1 MVTRASASTLTNTH
15 TTLMVLPA
23 ALGGAILAPGARRA
37 PDHGGLARGTRRRPV
52 VSRPVPR
59 RVAVHAAAETPG
71 HAETDEQFEARIGA
85 EAVRLVEYR
94 LKKVLPAGM
103 LESIVIPPKLTEI
116 RSFVRWEE
124 AGKPENTS
132 REWQVREYQ
141 AALVDLKL
149 EMLAGGNLNDIRRRY
164 SLDTEFGED
173 VPVHTPTVPELQLLK
188 IAADIVKEKEYYD
201 PAKIAAIKDAEAEA
215 VEAAKRESQERIA
228 KATESAKDASNDAA
242 DPVTEDLDAVQ
253 ALELAFETDVADIGA
268 ADAAAAVEEED
279 DLHTRIAAA
288 AEVMVAKTTEAAARS
303 VDSEATEAL
312 ELASDRKSVV

>member
-1 MVTRASASTLTNTH
+1 M
-15 TTLMVLPA
+15 
-23 ALGGAILAPGARRA
+23 
-37 PDHGGLARGTRRRPV
+37 
-52 VSRPVPR
+52 PR
-59 RVAVHAAAETPG
+59 RVAVRAAAETPG
-71 HAETDEQFEARIGA
+71 PAETDEQREARIGD

-173 VPVHTPTVPELQLLK
+173 APVHTPTVPELQLLK
-188 IAADIVKEKEYYD
+188 IAADIVKENEYYD
-201 PAKIAAIKDAEAEA
+201 PAKIAAIEDAEAEA
-215 VEAAKRESQERIA
+215 VEAAKKASHERIE
-228 KATESAKDASNDAA
+228 KATKNAKVATNDGSDAE
-242 DPVTEDLDAVQ
+242 VTEDLETVQ
-253 ALELAFETDVADIGA
+253 ALELAFETEVADIGA

-288 AEVMVAKTTEAAARS
+288 AEVMVAKTTESAAHGVQDLS
-303 VDSEATEAL
+303 L
-312 ELASDRKSVV
+312 IHI